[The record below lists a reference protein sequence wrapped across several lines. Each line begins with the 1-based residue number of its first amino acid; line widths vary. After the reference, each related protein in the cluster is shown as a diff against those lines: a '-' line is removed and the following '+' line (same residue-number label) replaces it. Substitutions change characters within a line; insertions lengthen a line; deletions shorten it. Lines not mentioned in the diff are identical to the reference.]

1 MSYISIAHTC
11 QVSGGHLDDAIAVGK
26 LIEEA
31 AQTFVFQ
38 SSLATESIQRLKMV
52 FRLSKE
58 SCYCNTMRVV

>member
-38 SSLATESIQRLKMV
+38 FSPATENIQGLEMACSDSLRGAAI
-52 FRLSKE
+52 
-58 SCYCNTMRVV
+58 TIP